1 MKKIHPSKISY
12 YARNKKVFLSN
23 PRYKS
28 MYRVKTKPTFT
39 NAYFNALVKEECSQ
53 FIESNGEQIKK
64 ENPALYSSIT
74 GEKVKKAPL
83 VLDKTNQEE
92 VKEKTSYDEL
102 DEYQKR
108 RDAERKAELE
118 KARAKLKK
126 NEVKFNFENQKTD
139 WSVYGYWVNAHL
151 PVTVGKLGS
160 TQAWRIEK
168 ETPEY
173 Y

>member
-12 YARNKKVFLSN
+12 YARNKRLFLSN

-28 MYRVKTKPTFT
+28 MYRIKTKPTFT
-39 NAYFNALVKEECSQ
+39 NAFFNTLIKEECSK
-53 FIESNGEQIKK
+53 FLKENSEHIKK
-64 ENPALYSSIT
+64 ENPALYKSIT
-74 GEKVKKAPL
+74 G
-83 VLDKTNQEE
+83 KTLASETSKPEE
-92 VKEKTSYDEL
+92 IKEKTSYDVL
-102 DEYQKR
+102 DEYQKK

-118 KARAKLKK
+118 RARAKLKK

-139 WSVYGYWVNAHL
+139 WSLYCYWVNAHL

>member
-1 MKKIHPSKISY
+1 MKKIHPSKISH
-12 YARNKKVFLSN
+12 YARNKRLFLSN
-23 PRYKS
+23 ARYKS

-39 NAYFNALVKEECSQ
+39 NAFFNTLIKEECSN
-53 FIESNGEQIKK
+53 FLKENGEHIKK
-64 ENPALYSSIT
+64 ENPALYKSMT
-74 GEKVKKAPL
+74 GKAL
-83 VLDKTNQEE
+83 ASKTSKPEE

-102 DEYQKR
+102 DAYQKM

-126 NEVKFNFENQKTD
+126 SEVKINFVRPQKD
-139 WSVYGYWVNAHL
+139 WSIYGGWVNAYE
-151 PVTVGKLGS
+151 PYYKGKLGY

-168 ETPEY
+168 PEREY